1 MASATQ
7 IIALSSELLALAKWA
22 YDKFKEVSGLVMSG
36 KEVTDEQFEA
46 YKADYE
52 KSSDRLR
59 QAIAK
64 AREKAAEQK

>member
-1 MASATQ
+1 MASTTQ
-7 IIALSSELLALAKWA
+7 VIALASELLALAKWA
-22 YDKFKEVSGLVMSG
+22 YDRFKEVSELVMSG
-36 KEVTDEQFEA
+36 REVTDEQFER

-52 KSSDRLR
+52 QSSDRLR